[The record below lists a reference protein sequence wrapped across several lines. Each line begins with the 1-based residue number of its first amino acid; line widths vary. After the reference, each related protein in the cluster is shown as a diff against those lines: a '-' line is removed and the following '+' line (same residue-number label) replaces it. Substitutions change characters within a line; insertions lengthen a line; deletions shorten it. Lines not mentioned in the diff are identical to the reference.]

1 MRKIRMVIVGAGR
14 EGSSLYYCFRMK
26 SHVDI
31 IGIVDVTGQGLG
43 IDDAVRD
50 GVSVYK
56 TLEELM
62 PIKDVDIIVETTKSP
77 EIAQKVHEIKGPDTQ
92 VIEAS
97 SLELI
102 VSLGDKKERTEAEL
116 FSILGSVNDAVQIVD
131 GNGVITYVNNAFER
145 LTGLEGRDIIGQ
157 SIFDKYPDN
166 PITHALRSGQNI
178 TGQKYAIG
186 NNNKEFNYSVTPI
199 TVRGD
204 VVGAI
209 GVFKALPDVLK
220 LMEELQRST
229 SIIEGLYDKLG
240 QINGLSDLNISDVM
254 PIDKM
259 EQILLR
265 QALTKFG
272 YSVEGKK
279 RAAKALNISLAT
291 LYNKLKKYQIS

>member
-26 SHVDI
+26 PHVDI
-31 IGIVDVTGQGLG
+31 VGIADVTGQGLG
-43 IDDAVRD
+43 IDDAARD
-50 GVSVYK
+50 GVPVFES
-56 TLEELM
+56 LEE
-62 PIKDVDIIVETTKSP
+62 IKSVKDLDVIVETTKNP
-77 EIAQKVHEIKGPDTQ
+77 EIAQKVHVIKGPDTQ
-92 VIEAS
+92 VLEAS

-102 VSLGDKKERTEAEL
+102 VSLGDKKERTEAEM
-116 FSILGSVNDAVQIVD
+116 FSVLGSVNDAVQIVD
-131 GNGVITYVNNAFER
+131 GGGVITFVNKAFEK
-145 LTGLEGRDIIGQ
+145 LTGMAAGELIGQ
-157 SIFDKYPDN
+157 SLFDKYPDN
-166 PITHALRSGQNI
+166 PIIHALRSGQDI
-178 TGQKYAIG
+178 TGHKYAIG
-186 NNNKEFNYSVTPI
+186 RSGKEFNYNVTPI

-240 QINGLSDLNISDVM
+240 QINGMADINMSDVM

>member
-1 MRKIRMVIVGAGR
+1 MRKIKMAIVGAGR

-26 SHVDI
+26 PNVDI
-31 IGIVDVTGQGLG
+31 VGIADVTGQGLG
-43 IDDAVRD
+43 KDDAVKN
-50 GVSVYK
+50 GVKISES
-56 TLEELM
+56 LEEILS
-62 PIKDVDIIVETTKSP
+62 IEGLDVIVETTNIP
-77 EIAQKVHEIKGPDTQ
+77 EIGEKVHRLKGLDTQ

-102 VSLGDKKERTEAEL
+102 IALGNKKERTEAEL
-116 FSILGSVNDAVQIVD
+116 FSLLGSLNDAIQIAD
-131 GNGVITYVNNAFER
+131 KNGIITYVNRAFEMV
-145 LTGLEGRDIIGQ
+145 TGLSAHEVIGQ
-157 SIFDKYPDN
+157 NVFEGFADS
-166 PITHALRSGQNI
+166 PIAHSLRSKQQI
-178 TGQKYAIG
+178 SGQKYSFG
-186 NNNKEFNYSVTPI
+186 KDGKEFNYNVSPI
-199 TVRGD
+199 VVRD
-204 VVGAI
+204 EVVGVIA
-209 GVFKALPDVLK
+209 VFKVLPDIIK

-240 QINGLSDLNISDVM
+240 QIDGLAELNISDVM

-259 EQILLR
+259 EQVMLR